1 MMRRNEFTFGA
12 NSAIADGRYFCS
24 PAMCA
29 KNSGLGLPSW
39 SLNTFLPVFASTTL
53 WWMCMALPGSRAIG
67 FDMNVAYILWRNAA
81 SRAVRLNMNTW
92 SASDI
97 ASPWIRLISICA
109 APSSWISVSISIS
122 CASQNA

>member
-1 MMRRNEFTFGA
+1 
-12 NSAIADGRYFCS
+12 
-24 PAMCA
+24 MCE
-29 KNSGLGLPSW
+29 KNRGLGLPSP
-39 SLNTFLPVFASTTL
+39 SLNTLRPVLLSTTL
-53 WWMCMALPGSRAIG
+53 WWMCIELPGSRAIG
-67 FDMNVAYILWRNAA
+67 LAMNVAYILWRNAA

>member
-1 MMRRNEFTFGA
+1 
-12 NSAIADGRYFCS
+12 
-24 PAMCA
+24 MCE
-29 KNSGLGLPSW
+29 KNSWLGLPSL
-39 SLNTFLPVFASTTL
+39 SLKTFLPVFMSTTL